1 MLISGGIEEVVAPA
15 GPLGL
20 RDCDIAAISPT
31 AEHLVL
37 VAGPSEQ
44 EELASRFESR
54 ISCATVCLT
63 PRPTLVARVREALSS
78 APAGAS
84 QPKTKT
90 KTSDG
95 EEGRVDVVSGEV
107 RFESPQRSWR
117 IRGAS
122 RSKGYET
129 LRANVMV
136 SDRRSGR
143 FHVDSI
149 DLYSSRQ
156 RVAFVSVCAEELGAS
171 PDQVAAEVGCVL
183 LQAEQAAD
191 AASGEPVL
199 VPPKMSDEE
208 RAEAM
213 AMLTSPDLTSRIVTD
228 VCSLGV
234 VGEEDNA
241 LLMYLALVS
250 RKSEKPL
257 SVVVQSSS
265 SSGKS
270 TLADAISSLVPEEDK
285 VSYSALTGQALYYLE
300 STDLAHKVLCVAE
313 EEGAARASYAMKL
326 LVSQGKIAIA
336 STSKDKETARLV
348 TRTYEVRGPVSLL
361 MTTTAPHLDEELASR
376 LVTLAVAESVAQ
388 TREVHAAQRAS
399 YSAEALL
406 SRTRRDEI
414 LARHHNAQRLL
425 DPLPVV
431 IPMAQELS
439 YADATTRSRRDHDKY
454 LSLIA
459 ASALLHQ
466 HQREKKTL
474 DGALTYV
481 EATWADV
488 ELAEHLA
495 KGVIIRSTSEL
506 TAATASLLLSLSEW
520 TGSSPFTRRQAREA
534 LGLGDTQLKVHLARL
549 VELEYVVVTRKARS
563 VSYELAWNA
572 SGGHENTERP
582 MRSGQTAIRSG
593 SGRGQVGPRSG
604 GGRGAPRGP
613 SSLAGRT
620 EAHRSGSDHEERA
633 YEGETNSPYVRREY
647 PEAGEPTR

>member
-1 MLISGGIEEVVAPA
+1 
-15 GPLGL
+15 
-20 RDCDIAAISPT
+20 
-31 AEHLVL
+31 
-37 VAGPSEQ
+37 
-44 EELASRFESR
+44 
-54 ISCATVCLT
+54 
-63 PRPTLVARVREALSS
+63 
-78 APAGAS
+78 
-84 QPKTKT
+84 
-90 KTSDG
+90 
-95 EEGRVDVVSGEV
+95 
-107 RFESPQRSWR
+107 
-117 IRGAS
+117 
-122 RSKGYET
+122 
-129 LRANVMV
+129 
-136 SDRRSGR
+136 
-143 FHVDSI
+143 
-149 DLYSSRQ
+149 
-156 RVAFVSVCAEELGAS
+156 
-171 PDQVAAEVGCVL
+171 
-183 LQAEQAAD
+183 
-191 AASGEPVL
+191 
-199 VPPKMSDEE
+199 
-208 RAEAM
+208 
-213 AMLTSPDLTSRIVTD
+213 
-228 VCSLGV
+228 
-234 VGEEDNA
+234 
-241 LLMYLALVS
+241 
-250 RKSEKPL
+250 
-257 SVVVQSSS
+257 
-265 SSGKS
+265 
-270 TLADAISSLVPEEDK
+270 
-285 VSYSALTGQALYYLE
+285 
-300 STDLAHKVLCVAE
+300 
-313 EEGAARASYAMKL
+313 
-326 LVSQGKIAIA
+326 
-336 STSKDKETARLV
+336 
-348 TRTYEVRGPVSLL
+348 